1 MFAKSMS
8 NRVGF
13 TPDVNNPT
21 MNGIRKWNR
30 DHKEEDF
37 TIPKP
42 RGQNG
47 GQMTELFR
55 PSKNPKSTTS
65 AVIIVII
72 IVVIVLLIGYLIMTC
87 CGPKCDE
94 YDYVCIDEEPFMYGG
109 DDVCAGCGKPMTE
122 CTCDSEFYLEGGA
135 IKKPKK
141 AVVKKAKKIVKDAK
155 KAKVA
160 KAKKIVEKAKAKK
173 ANTKKTKAKKTTK
186 RMDDEE
192 SYYTS
197 FI

>member
-1 MFAKSMS
+1 M
-8 NRVGF
+8 
-13 TPDVNNPT
+13 
-21 MNGIRKWNR
+21 I
-30 DHKEEDF
+30 
-37 TIPKP
+37 I
-42 RGQNG
+42 
-47 GQMTELFR
+47 
-55 PSKNPKSTTS
+55 
-65 AVIIVII
+65 IIVII
-72 IVVIVLLIGYLIMTC
+72 IVVIVLLVGYLIMTC

-173 ANTKKTKAKKTTK
+173 TKAKKSTK

-192 SYYTS
+192 TYYTS